1 MFNIVRFSNDA
12 CNASDTDTGICYTHA
27 ECDERGGA
35 QARPCAAGFGVCCLC
50 KLIFSLN
57 ILCELLFLLII
68 VRDNGLQ
75 DDMRLGSEKTSYF
88 SNPSW
93 PTNDS
98 TLQFATHTIRIEDE
112 DVCQV

>member
-50 KLIFSLN
+50 KLVFSLN
-57 ILCELLFLLII
+57 IFFLFF
-68 VRDNGLQ
+68 V
-75 DDMRLGSEKTSYF
+75 DDIFKSGIMGSRT
-88 SNPSW
+88 
-93 PTNDS
+93 T
-98 TLQFATHTIRIEDE
+98 
-112 DVCQV
+112 